1 MLRLRVAAAL
11 ALLLAACASAPEKGP
26 ASLAQQPEAASD
38 WTPKASQRAQ
48 RFMVAAAHPLA
59 VEAGYEVLREGGSAA
74 DAAVAVQMV
83 LGLVEPQSSGLGGG
97 AFLML
102 WDGRAVQAWDGRET
116 APASADEQMF
126 LGPGGRP
133 VPYAEAVL
141 GGRAVATPG
150 ALKML
155 EAVHQLHGRLPW
167 ARVLQPAIT
176 LAERGFPMGERLHTL
191 LQGQRDLQR
200 DRKARAYFYAAD
212 GKPHPAG
219 HLLRNPAYAALLR
232 TIAARGS
239 EAFYRGAAA
248 AELVRRVLDSEQPG
262 RLREDDLLAY
272 EALQREPLCAVW
284 LKIYRVCGMP
294 PPSSGQIAIMQ
305 TLGVLEQLRVAAP
318 EGTVPGP
325 DWLHAYTEASRLAY
339 ADRAQHVADPDFV
352 PAPAGRWDSL
362 LDPAYLAG
370 RAALVGP
377 RAMATAPAGRPASA
391 PLAHAPMPEQPE
403 HGTSHVSIV
412 DGDGRAIALTT
423 SIEAAFGAQLMADGG
438 TGLPGGYL
446 LNNQMTDF
454 SLAPADAQGRPVAN
468 RVEARKRPR
477 SSMSPTLVFD
487 ARDGRF
493 LATLGSPGGP
503 FIIHFTAR
511 TLVAA
516 LQMGLGPQRAID
528 GPNFGSLG
536 GPVLLEAGRFPASTA
551 EALRGR
557 GHRVVE
563 VALPSGLQ
571 MVQRAGDGSGGSV
584 VSDGRGGGW
593 LGGAD
598 PRREGTVRG
607 D

>member
-1 MLRLRVAAAL
+1 MRALRTAAAT
-11 ALLLAACASAPEKGP
+11 ALLLMGACAQQAPAPPP
-26 ASLAQQPEAASD
+26 AALAQQPEAATAS
-38 WTPKASQRAQ
+38 TPKPGWSAQ
-48 RFMVAAAHPLA
+48 RYMVAAAHPLA
-59 VEAGYEVLREGGSAA
+59 VDAGYEVLREGGTAV

-116 APASADEQMF
+116 APAAADEQMF
-126 LGPGGRP
+126 LGPDGKP
-133 VPYAEAVL
+133 VPHAEATL

-167 ARVLQPAIT
+167 ARVLQPAIA
-176 LAERGFPMGERLHTL
+176 LAEGGFPMGERLHAL
-191 LQGQRDLQR
+191 LQGERDLPR
-200 DRKARAYFYAAD
+200 DRKARAYFYGAD
-212 GKPHPAG
+212 GSPQPVG
-219 HLLRNPAYAALLR
+219 HLMRNPAYAALLR
-232 TIAARGS
+232 AIAARGS
-239 EAFYRGAAA
+239 EAFYRGASA
-248 AELVRRVLDSEQPG
+248 AELVRRVLDSDQPG

-284 LKIYRVCGMP
+284 LQIYRVCGMP
-294 PPSSGQIAIMQ
+294 PPSSGQLAIMQ
-305 TLGVLEQLRVAAP
+305 TLGVLEQLRIAAP
-318 EGTVPGP
+318 TGAVPGP
-325 DWLHAYTEASRLAY
+325 DWLHAYTGAAQLAY
-339 ADRAQHVADPDFV
+339 ADRAQHVADPDFT

-362 LDPAYLAG
+362 LDPGYLAG

-377 RAMATAPAGRPASA
+377 RAMAVAPAGRPGGQALS
-391 PLAHAPMPEQPE
+391 HAPMPDQPE
-403 HGTSHVSIV
+403 HGTSHVSVV
-412 DGDGRAIALTT
+412 DGEGRAVALTT
-423 SIEAAFGAQLMADGG
+423 SIEAAFGSQIMADGG

-446 LNNQMTDF
+446 LNNEMTDF

-468 RVEARKRPR
+468 RIQGGKRPR

-516 LQMGLGPQRAID
+516 LQSGLGPQRAID

-536 GPVLLEAGRFPASTA
+536 GPLLLEAGRFPASTI

-571 MVQRAGDGSGGSV
+571 MVQRAP
-584 VSDGRGGGW
+584 GGGW
-593 LGGAD
+593 IGGAD
-598 PRREGTVRG
+598 PRREGTARG